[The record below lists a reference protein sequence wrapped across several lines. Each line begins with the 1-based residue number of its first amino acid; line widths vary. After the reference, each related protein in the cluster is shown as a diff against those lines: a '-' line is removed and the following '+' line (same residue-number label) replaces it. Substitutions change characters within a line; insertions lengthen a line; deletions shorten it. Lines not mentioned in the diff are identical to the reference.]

1 MSEYKP
7 PYTITSKMVNFISEI
22 SQELV
27 RIEHNEKSGITPR
40 LRKKNL
46 IKTLAGTLAIE
57 GNHLGEEK
65 ITALLDGKRV
75 LGTITELAEVEGAI
89 NTYKQLEHY
98 QPNQIEHLLKAHKTL
113 MKGILSDAG
122 EFRQGSVGVGNH
134 VAPPAKRVAVLM
146 QDLFQW
152 LNHSDEHPLIQSCVF
167 HYEFEFI
174 HPFMDGNGRM
184 GRLWQT
190 LILYHWNPA
199 FSVIPTESCVRDH
212 QQRYYDALESAG
224 QAGDST
230 KFIEFMLDIILIAIK
245 SSVKSSGKS
254 SVNTADKILSYF
266 SEHPTATIKEVAEY
280 LDLTTRAIEKQV
292 ASLKA
297 NLRLK
302 RTGSARK
309 GVWEVKL

>member
-1 MSEYKP
+1 MS
-7 PYTITSKMVNFISEI
+7 
-22 SQELV
+22 
-27 RIEHNEKSGITPR
+27 H
-40 LRKKNL
+40 
-46 IKTLAGTLAIE
+46 
-57 GNHLGEEK
+57 HLQSAVS
-65 ITALLDGKRV
+65 ALMG
-75 LGTITELAEVEGAI
+75 
-89 NTYKQLEHY
+89 
-98 QPNQIEHLLKAHKTL
+98 
-113 MKGILSDAG
+113 
-122 EFRQGSVGVGNH
+122 
-134 VAPPAKRVAVLM
+134 
-146 QDLFQW
+146 DLFEW
-152 LNHSDEHPLIQSCVF
+152 LKHSDEHPLIQSCVF

-199 FSVIPTESCVRDH
+199 FSIIPTESCVRDH

-230 KFIEFMLDIILIAIK
+230 AFIEFMLEIILTAIK

-254 SVNTADKILSYF
+254 SVNTPDKILSYF
-266 SEHPTATIKEVAEY
+266 SDHPTATIKEVAQF

-297 NLRLK
+297 DQRLK